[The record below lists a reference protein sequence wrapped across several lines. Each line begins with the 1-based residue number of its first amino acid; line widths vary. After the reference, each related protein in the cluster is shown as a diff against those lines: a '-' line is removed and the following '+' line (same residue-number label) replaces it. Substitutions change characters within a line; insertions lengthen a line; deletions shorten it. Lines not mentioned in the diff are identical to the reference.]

1 MFAKPKHLMR
11 MASSFIFLA
20 LAGCGFGGFS
30 DRYTAT
36 QEIAKSFS
44 TKETPHVFVDTFN
57 GKIEVIAGPSEH
69 KVEAKVTKR
78 AGGKTQEA
86 AEDNLED
93 ITVTMSMEGDTIR
106 IKADRV
112 SKMSFRGN
120 RGADVELQVPKGTV
134 LNLGTNNGKVTVTG
148 PAGETVAHTSNGE
161 VDVKGAQGKVELRSS
176 NGAVKVDSVKGE
188 MDLNTSN
195 GKIEI
200 ASSSGGVHAETSN
213 GAIHFKGKIAD
224 GRHSFSN
231 SNGNIELL
239 LPSDSKFR
247 IDAQTSNGSIDTDF
261 SISNRDANSQRK
273 HLRGTVGENPAV
285 DITAHTSNGRV
296 SIKRHD

>member
-1 MFAKPKHLMR
+1 MFTKSMQLMKT
-11 MASSFIFLA
+11 ASSIILLA

-36 QEIAKSFS
+36 QEVSKSFS
-44 TKETPHVFVDTFN
+44 TKDTPHIFVDTFN
-57 GKIEVIAGPSEH
+57 GKIEVIAGPTEH

-93 ITVTMSMEGDTIR
+93 IIATMSMEGDTIR
-106 IKADRV
+106 IKAERV
-112 SKMSFRGN
+112 SQGMFHGN
-120 RGADVELQVPKGTV
+120 RGADVELQVPKGAV

-176 NGAVKVDSVKGE
+176 NGTVKVESVKGQ

-200 ASSSGGVHAETSN
+200 NSSTGTVHAETSN

-224 GRHSFSN
+224 GHHSFRN

-239 LPSDSKFR
+239 LPSDSKFK

-261 SISNRDANSQRK
+261 SISTRDESSRRK
-273 HLRGTVGENPAV
+273 HLQGTVGENPAV

>member
-1 MFAKPKHLMR
+1 
-11 MASSFIFLA
+11 MAPSFILLA
-20 LAGCGFGGFS
+20 LAGCGVGG

-36 QEIAKSFS
+36 QEISKSFS
-44 TKETPHVFVDTFN
+44 TKETPHIFVDTFN

-78 AGGKTQEA
+78 AGGKTQEG

-93 ITVTMSMEGDTIR
+93 IIVTMSMEGDTIR

-120 RGADVELQVPKGTV
+120 RGADVELQVPKGAL
-134 LNLGTNNGKVTVTG
+134 LNLGTNNGKVAVTG
-148 PAGETVAHTSNGE
+148 PAGETIAHTSNGE

-176 NGAVKVDSVKGE
+176 NGTLKVDSVKGE

-200 ASSSGGVHAETSN
+200 ASSTGTVHAETSN
-213 GAIHFKGKIAD
+213 GAIHFKGKVTD
-224 GRHSFSN
+224 GQHSFRN

-247 IDAQTSNGSIDTDF
+247 VDAQTSNGSIETDF
-261 SISNRDANSQRK
+261 SIGNRDENSRRT
-273 HLRGTVGENPAV
+273 HLRGTVGENPAA